1 MHHYP
6 VPSFTLYL
14 LGINITCRLLLHA
27 FNICT
32 WHLNMLSKHPLIH
45 HWEARKHYCPW
56 IIDQKTVVERLYDLP
71 KAIKPDTFR
80 WGSFP
85 KVCTGT
91 ANPYLPVY
99 IQMPV
104 LPRIKCKMDWQYVC
118 IESHLPYFL
127 YVSALFDKVYS
138 LFSFLTRA
146 SLWQPHSKGKMS
158 HLYHKNDSQTG
169 KKRREHFASQTESRG
184 NPVVYTGTA
193 NHIAF
198 ARCESRIPSL
208 P

>member
-1 MHHYP
+1 
-6 VPSFTLYL
+6 
-14 LGINITCRLLLHA
+14 
-27 FNICT
+27 
-32 WHLNMLSKHPLIH
+32 MLSKHPLIH

-158 HLYHKNDSQTG
+158 HLYHKKWQPNRQEKTWALRKPNWIQGQSSGLHRDRKSHSICPMWKQDSLTALT
-169 KKRREHFASQTESRG
+169 ASRSPLSFQHH
-184 NPVVYTGTA
+184 V
-193 NHIAF
+193 F
-198 ARCESRIPSL
+198 L